1 MWLRRYIRV
10 NTQCNGSGI
19 GGEVQKKFTYQH
31 YGGNEDKVIWFTSL
45 KTWAKNLK
53 LQVIIQN
60 SHKGEKMFMC
70 GEGKW

>member
-1 MWLRRYIRV
+1 MAEEVHTSQYSMQWVRHW
-10 NTQCNGSGI
+10 
-19 GGEVQKKFTYQH
+19 GEVQKKLTYQH
-31 YGGNEDKVIWFTSL
+31 YGGNEDVVICFTSL

>member
-1 MWLRRYIRV
+1 MAEEVHTSQYSM
-10 NTQCNGSGI
+10 QYGSGI
-19 GGEVQKKFTYQH
+19 GVRVRKKLTYQH
-31 YGGNEDKVIWFTSL
+31 YGGKEDVVICFTSL

-70 GEGKW
+70 GEGKS